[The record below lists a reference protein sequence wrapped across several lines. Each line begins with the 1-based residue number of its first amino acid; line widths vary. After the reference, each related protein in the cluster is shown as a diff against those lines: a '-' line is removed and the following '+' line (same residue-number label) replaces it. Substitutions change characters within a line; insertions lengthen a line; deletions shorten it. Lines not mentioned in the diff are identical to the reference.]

1 MSRLAAE
8 VYRRMDIEGI
18 ALKILVLNGPN
29 LQMLGIREP
38 EVYGSLT
45 LEEIDQ
51 QLRDAADKAGVEIDF
66 EQTNHEGE
74 MVDAIAASRGVY
86 DGILINPAAY
96 THTSVALYDAL
107 KAVGVP
113 AVEVHLS
120 NTAARE
126 EFRRSSLTA
135 PACVGQ
141 VMGFGVDSYLLGLSG
156 LLACLKRS

>member
-1 MSRLAAE
+1 M
-8 VYRRMDIEGI
+8 
-18 ALKILVLNGPN
+18 KILVLNGPN

-45 LEEIDQ
+45 LEEIEERVRSEA
-51 QLRDAADKAGVEIDF
+51 LAAGAEIDF
-66 EQTNHEGE
+66 QQTNHEGQ
-74 MVDAIAASRGVY
+74 MVDAIAAARGVY

-96 THTSVALYDAL
+96 THTSVAIYDAL
-107 KAVGVP
+107 KAAGVP

-141 VMGFGVDSYLLGLSG
+141 VMGFGVDSYLLGMSG
-156 LLACLKRS
+156 LLAYLKRG